1 MMGLSDTRLAI
12 RYVDS
17 QKFQRDLEEQRKAE
31 FASKSGPSYFLSHG
45 SSRPLS
51 ETKVSATLRPRVV
64 STSRVALL
72 SALKLSGDAQRA
84 ASQIAVELRP
94 LGLRVFR
101 GDETVARPFA
111 SKHLV
116 HMCETTVC
124 HIPYVTERNAGRLVI
139 MMTNFASG
147 IAIPTKNAI
156 CYRDDVPLRD
166 TAEER
171 NAFRVLGVLTDG
183 DGRTLA
189 VDKRFTANGIAWS
202 VESIQAIT
210 DACKQQIGKA
220 KGRAE

>member
-1 MMGLSDTRLAI
+1 MMDLSDTRLAI

-51 ETKVSATLRPRVV
+51 EAKVSATLRPRVV
-64 STSRVALL
+64 STSKVAVL
-72 SALKLSGDAQRA
+72 SALKLSGDARRA
-84 ASQIAVELRP
+84 ATQIIDELHP

-124 HIPYVTERNAGRLVI
+124 HIPYVTERSTGRLVV

-147 IAIPTKNAI
+147 IAIPTKNGI
-156 CYRDDVPLRD
+156 CYKNVVPLRD

-171 NAFRVLGVLTDG
+171 NAFRVLGVLTDD
-183 DGRTLA
+183 DGRTVA
-189 VDKRFTANGIAWS
+189 VDKRFTSHGVAWS

-210 DACKQQIGKA
+210 DACKRQIGKTI
-220 KGRAE
+220 GRAE